1 LKEHARSV
9 IPRKADQQRE
19 ISRPQGCGTCWQN
32 AGVRRFNLHTPEFD
46 GGSER
51 DGFRSRSAAVAKA
64 LGAEQ
69 IGGRL
74 YELGDGQ
81 HASPYHLHHAIEEWV
96 LVVAGTPSLRTP
108 EGERTLRPG
117 DVVCFPAGPAGAHRV
132 TGPGTVL
139 LLSDRR
145 SPDVLEFPDSG
156 TVRASPPGMLFRRTD
171 AVDLW
176 DVE

>member
-1 LKEHARSV
+1 LKEHAPSV

-19 ISRPQGCGTCWQN
+19 IWRPQECETCWQN